1 MIKLDY
7 VGTPRAKCTE
17 HRISITPVLIYAPGK
32 LTIIWT
38 CPVCEIETKESQVN
52 ESQADDR
59 KERTE
64 R

>member
-17 HRISITPVLIYAPGK
+17 HRISITPVSIDAPGK
-32 LTIIWT
+32 LTMIWT
-38 CPVCEIETKESQVN
+38 CPVCEIEAKERHVD
-52 ESQADDR
+52 QADDR
-59 KERTE
+59 KEHTE